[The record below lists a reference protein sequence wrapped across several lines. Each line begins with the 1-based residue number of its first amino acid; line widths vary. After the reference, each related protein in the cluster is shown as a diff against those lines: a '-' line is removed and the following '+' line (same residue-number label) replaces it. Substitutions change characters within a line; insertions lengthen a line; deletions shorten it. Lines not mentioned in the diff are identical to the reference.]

1 MKKDSRIIE
10 IDIIRGVSI
19 LGIFIV
25 NILIFQYGL
34 IGYEY
39 IDFKSELDK
48 CTRILVDILAE
59 NSFLPIFSFLFAY
72 NLILFINKNKDRSLK
87 WLLIR
92 RFIFLVSL
100 GFIHHMLLWEGDI
113 LLTYGLTGIVLLP
126 FIRLTPKKL
135 LYTISI
141 ISLLSIIKFYPID
154 NVNPKFISSFI
165 EKANHIYQS
174 KNYLNTVSF
183 RFNEHPYN
191 MSASLFLLAH
201 FFTIVLSLVPYLL
214 GIYAAKTNFFRKTN
228 FKNKKLYVFS
238 FLLFTLGIIIKV
250 LPYLYPQVQLFGA
263 LKLGIGGVILGVSYI
278 LITSIIVNHSKM
290 NNILFPLSYVGK
302 TSFSNYILQSL
313 FGTFLFYGY
322 GFNQFSKLG
331 VLNSIIIA
339 FVFYIFQVWLSYTWL
354 KHFKFGP
361 LEHLWRIFIYQG
373 KKSIKKEKA
382 A

>member
-1 MKKDSRIIE
+1 
-10 IDIIRGVSI
+10 
-19 LGIFIV
+19 
-25 NILIFQYGL
+25 
-34 IGYEY
+34 
-39 IDFKSELDK
+39 
-48 CTRILVDILAE
+48 
-59 NSFLPIFSFLFAY
+59 
-72 NLILFINKNKDRSLK
+72 
-87 WLLIR
+87 
-92 RFIFLVSL
+92 
-100 GFIHHMLLWEGDI
+100 
-113 LLTYGLTGIVLLP
+113 
-126 FIRLTPKKL
+126 
-135 LYTISI
+135 
-141 ISLLSIIKFYPID
+141 
-154 NVNPKFISSFI
+154 
-165 EKANHIYQS
+165 
-174 KNYLNTVSF
+174 
-183 RFNEHPYN
+183 

-214 GIYAAKTNFFRKTN
+214 GIYAAKTKFFRKTN

-250 LPYLYPQVQLFGA
+250 LPYLYPQVQLFRA

-290 NNILFPLSYVGK
+290 SNILFPLSYVGK